1 MARRATTG
9 NKRATTTR
17 HRQPEARAKGLGK
30 LFTGRR
36 LPGTERPCRV
46 TECTILALETGS
58 MAAQNGPFRNA
69 KRAKPQPSDIQT
81 VMKRRG
87 RGNKKLQCRHLHN
100 IQSEKPHNMPRKP
113 TYTKHNP
120 ADGTSDCGHHKT
132 FYLISRFVLA
142 VWHIYVIFA

>member
-58 MAAQNGPFRNA
+58 MTAQNGPFRNA
-69 KRAKPQPSDIQT
+69 KRAEPQPSDIQT
-81 VMKRRG
+81 VMQRRG
-87 RGNKKLQCRHLHN
+87 RGNKKLQCRHFHN
-100 IQSEKPHNMPRKP
+100 IQSENRTICQENRH
-113 TYTKHNP
+113 TQKHNP

>member
-36 LPGTERPCRV
+36 LPGSERPCRV

-58 MAAQNGPFRNA
+58 IAAQNEPFRNA
-69 KRAKPQPSDIQT
+69 KRLERQLKTASAADVAIKNYNADTSTTSNPANRTTCQE
-81 VMKRRG
+81 
-87 RGNKKLQCRHLHN
+87 NRHT
-100 IQSEKPHNMPRKP
+100 Q
-113 TYTKHNP
+113 KHNP
-120 ADGTSDCGHHKT
+120 ADGTSNCGYHKT

>member
-36 LPGTERPCRV
+36 LPGSERPCRV

-58 MAAQNGPFRNA
+58 IAAQNEPFRNA
-69 KRAKPQPSDIQT
+69 KRAEPQPSDNDADVAIKNYNADTSTTSNPANRTTCQE
-81 VMKRRG
+81 
-87 RGNKKLQCRHLHN
+87 NRHT
-100 IQSEKPHNMPRKP
+100 Q
-113 TYTKHNP
+113 KHNP
-120 ADGTSDCGHHKT
+120 ADGTSDCGYHKT